1 MKTSLWVSSL
11 LWIILCMPLYI
22 WPIIEER
29 RRRKQIAG
37 FESFCESAAASRA
50 GSRAGSRVGSFDVR
64 STGGR
69 SLRSNQTAVSVKSD
83 ETSARHIDI
92 GEARRAQPLLSVQRA
107 GDA

>member
-50 GSRAGSRVGSFDVR
+50 GSRVGSFDVR

-69 SLRSNQTAVSVKSD
+69 SLRSNQTAVSVKSE